1 MIDKRVPNFDAIVAD
16 LPDLHDGSIVTA
28 GGFGDAGVPE
38 LLIEAV
44 ARLKLRDLTVIANN
58 AGSERGGVGKLL
70 QIGAVSKVICTFP
83 RSSGSTIFE
92 ELHAAGK
99 IELELVPQGT
109 LAERLRAGGAGIPGF
124 YTATAVGTPLAEGKE
139 CREFDGRNY
148 LLERAIKPDV
158 ALVHAEQADRWGNLR
173 FSKTARNFNPVMA
186 MSARVTLAQVN
197 HFVHQLDP
205 EAIVTPGIFVTRV
218 VEINS

>member
-197 HFVHQLDP
+197 HFVDQLDP

>member
-1 MIDKRVPNFDAIVAD
+1 MIDKRVPNFDAVVAE
-16 LPDLHDGSIVTA
+16 LPELHDGAIITA

-38 LLIEAV
+38 LLIDAV
-44 ARLKLRDLTVIANN
+44 ATLGLRGLTVIANN

-70 QIGAVSKVICTFP
+70 RIGAVSKVICTFP

-124 YTATAVGTPLAEGKE
+124 YTATAVGTPLSKGKE
-139 CREFDGRNY
+139 KRNFDGRNY
-148 LLERAIKPDV
+148 ILERAINPDV
-158 ALVHAEQADRWGNLR
+158 ALVHAERADRWGNLG
-173 FSKTARNFNPVMA
+173 FAKTARNFNPVMA
-186 MSARVTLAQVN
+186 MSAKATLVQVN
-197 HFVHQLDP
+197 HFVEKIDP
-205 EAIVTPGIFVTRV
+205 ETVVTPGIFVTRV
-218 VEINS
+218 VEIGS

>member
-16 LPDLHDGSIVTA
+16 LPQLYDGAIITA

-38 LLIEAV
+38 LLIDAV
-44 ARLKLRDLTVIANN
+44 AGLKLRDLTVIANN

-70 QIGAVSKVICTFP
+70 RIGAVSKVICTFP

-139 CREFDGRNY
+139 CRHFDGRDY
-148 LLERAIKPDV
+148 LLERAINPDV

-186 MSARVTLAQVN
+186 MSAKATLAQVN
-197 HFVHQLDP
+197 RFVDQMDP
-205 EAIVTPGIFVTRV
+205 EAVVTPGIFVTRV

>member
-1 MIDKRVPNFDAIVAD
+1 MINKISPDFDAVVAD
-16 LPDLHDGSIVTA
+16 LPELRDGSIITA

-44 ARLKLRDLTVIANN
+44 ARLGLRNLTVIANN

-70 QIGAVSKVICTFP
+70 KIGAVAKVICTFP
-83 RSSGSTIFE
+83 RSSGSVIFE

-139 CREFDGRNY
+139 CREFDGRSY

-158 ALVHAEQADRWGNLR
+158 ALVHAQQADRWGNLT

-186 MSARVTLAQVN
+186 MSAHATLAQVN
-197 HFVHQLDP
+197 HIVDHLDP
-205 EAIVTPGIFVTRV
+205 ETVVTPGIFVTRV
-218 VEINS
+218 VEIKS

>member
-70 QIGAVSKVICTFP
+70 KIGAVSKVICTFP

-197 HFVHQLDP
+197 HFVDQLDP

>member
-1 MIDKRVPNFDAIVAD
+1 MIDKRFDSFRAIVAD
-16 LPDLHDGSIVTA
+16 LPELRDSAIITA

-38 LLIEAV
+38 LLIDAV
-44 ARLKLRDLTVIANN
+44 AELGLRDLTVIANN
-58 AGSERGGVGKLL
+58 AGSEIGGVGKLL
-70 QIGAVSKVICTFP
+70 KTGGVSKVICTFP

-124 YTATAVGTPLAEGKE
+124 YTATAVGTPLADGKE

-158 ALVHAEQADRWGNLR
+158 ALVHAEQADRWGNLC

-186 MSARVTLAQVN
+186 MSAKATLVQVR
-197 HFVHQLDP
+197 HFVAQLDP
-205 EAIVTPGIFVTRV
+205 ETIVTPGIFVTRV
-218 VEINS
+218 VEIAA

>member
-70 QIGAVSKVICTFP
+70 KIGAVSKVICTFP